1 MSVSPVYGVAP
12 NAIRVNMPSPAMPA
26 TMPATPA
33 AFRKFRRETGGMCGQ
48 PQGLVATSGRAWGE
62 ASSWTCDHLIPW

>member
-1 MSVSPVYGVAP
+1 MSPVYGVAP
-12 NAIRVNMPSPAMPA
+12 NAMRVNMSSPAMPA

-48 PQGLVATSGRAWGE
+48 PQGLVATSG
-62 ASSWTCDHLIPW
+62 SSVGRGFVMDMCIT